1 MRKGLIEKL
10 IIHTHNNPSFL
21 LNNKN
26 DEERIVI
33 EGSKLMKK
41 EKLIAVRAD
50 TNTKHFPE
58 HSHDY
63 VEIIYMYQG
72 TRTNIIN
79 NETVVLNQGDI
90 LFMTQNCRQENLPST
105 EQDIAVY
112 FVVLPPFFEKALEM
126 LNSEESLLHSFLIQ
140 CLRGENGKSSYLHFS
155 VSDVLPVQ
163 NLIENLIW
171 NLLDDRQEQRNINET
186 TMGLILLQLLSHI
199 DELDYNGGDSSLV
212 FHVLKYIEA
221 HFANGSLT
229 ELAKI
234 LFYDFNALSK
244 QIKKLTGK
252 TYTELVQEK
261 RMSHACFLL
270 ESTNLGISEISQLV
284 GYENISY
291 FHRIFRK
298 FYNMSPKKYRDKT
311 SGNPK
316 GQPEK

>member
-1 MRKGLIEKL
+1 MRNDLIERL
-10 IIHTHNNPSFL
+10 ISHTQKNPSFL
-21 LNNKN
+21 LRNKN
-26 DEERIVI
+26 DDEKFII

-72 TRTNIIN
+72 TKTNIVN
-79 NETVVLNQGDI
+79 NETVVLNKGDI
-90 LFMTQNCRQENLPST
+90 LFMTQNCKHEILPST
-105 EQDIAVY
+105 DQDIAVN
-112 FVVLPPFFEKALEM
+112 FVVLPHFFEKALEM
-126 LNSEESLLHSFLIQ
+126 LNSEESLLHSFIIQ
-140 CLRGENGKSSYLHFS
+140 CLRGDNSKSSFLHFR

-163 NLIENLIW
+163 NLTENLIW
-171 NLLDDRQEQRNINET
+171 NLLDEHQEQRYINET

-199 DELDYNGGDSSLV
+199 DDLDYNGDDSSLI

-229 ELAKI
+229 ELSQM

-244 QIKKLTGK
+244 QIKKITGK

-291 FHRIFRK
+291 FHRIFRRDQG
-298 FYNMSPKKYRDKT
+298 MSPKKYRDKKI
-311 SGNPK
+311 NK
-316 GQPEK
+316 

>member
-1 MRKGLIEKL
+1 MRKELIERL
-10 IIHTHNNPSFL
+10 ISHTHKNPSFL
-21 LNNKN
+21 LENKN
-26 DEERIVI
+26 DEERIII

-63 VEIIYMYQG
+63 VEIIYMFQG

-79 NETVVLNQGDI
+79 NETVVLNEGDI
-90 LFMTQNCRQENLPST
+90 LFMTQNCRQENPPST
-105 EQDIAVY
+105 EQDIAVN
-112 FVVLPPFFEKALEM
+112 FVVLPQFFEKTLEM
-126 LNSEESLLHSFLIQ
+126 LDSEDSLLHSFIIQ
-140 CLRGENGKSSYLHFS
+140 CLRGDNSKSTYLHFK

-171 NLLDDRQEQRNINET
+171 NLLDDRQVQKNINEI
-186 TMGLILLQLLSHI
+186 TMGLILLQLLNHVDDI
-199 DELDYNGGDSSLV
+199 GYNGDDSSLI

-221 HFANGSLT
+221 NFANGSLT
-229 ELAKI
+229 ELSQI

-252 TYTELVQEK
+252 TYTDLVQEK
-261 RMSHACFLL
+261 RISHACFLL

-284 GYENISY
+284 GYDNISY
-291 FHRIFRK
+291 FHRVFRK
-298 FYNMSPKKYRDKT
+298 FQGMSPKKYRDKT
-311 SGNPK
+311 V
-316 GQPEK
+316 EK

>member
-1 MRKGLIEKL
+1 MRKDLIEKL
-10 IIHTHNNPSFL
+10 IIHTHENPSFL
-21 LNNKN
+21 LESKN
-26 DEERIVI
+26 DEDRIII
-33 EGSKLMKK
+33 EGAKLMKK

-58 HSHDY
+58 HCHDY

-79 NETVVLNQGDI
+79 NETVVLNKGDI
-90 LFMTQNCRQENLPST
+90 LFMTPNCRQENLPST
-105 EQDIAVY
+105 EQDIAVN

-126 LNSEESLLHSFLIQ
+126 LNSEESLLHSFIVQ
-140 CLRGENGKSSYLHFS
+140 CLRGDNSKSSYLHFR
-155 VSDVLPVQ
+155 VLDVLPVQ

-171 NLLDDRQEQRNINET
+171 NLLDDCPEHRNINET
-186 TMGLILLQLLSHI
+186 TMGLILLQLLSHVDDI
-199 DELDYNGGDSSLV
+199 GYSGDDSNLI

-229 ELAKI
+229 ELSQT

-244 QIKKLTGK
+244 RIKKLTGK
-252 TYTELVQEK
+252 TYTDLVQEK
-261 RMSHACFLL
+261 RISHACFLL

-284 GYENISY
+284 GYDNISY

-298 FYNMSPKKYRDKT
+298 FQRMSPKKYRDKAV
-311 SGNPK
+311 NK
-316 GQPEK
+316 

>member
-1 MRKGLIEKL
+1 MRKVLIERL
-10 IIHTHNNPSFL
+10 VSHTQKNPSFL
-21 LNNKN
+21 LDNKN
-26 DEERIVI
+26 DEERLVI
-33 EGSKLMKK
+33 EGAKLMKK

-72 TRTNIIN
+72 TRTNIVN
-79 NETVVLNQGDI
+79 NETVVLNEGDI
-90 LFMTQNCRQENLPST
+90 LFMTPNCRQENLPST
-105 EQDIAVY
+105 EQDIAVN

-126 LNSEESLLHSFLIQ
+126 LNSEESLLYSFIIQ
-140 CLRGENGKSSYLHFS
+140 CLRGENSTPNYLHFR
-155 VSDVLPVQ
+155 VGDVLPVQ
-163 NLIENLIW
+163 NLVENLIW
-171 NLLDDRQEQRNINET
+171 NLLDDRQEQRNVNET
-186 TMGLILLQLLSHI
+186 TMGLILLQLLSHV
-199 DELDYNGGDSSLV
+199 DDLGYNGDDSSLI

-229 ELAKI
+229 ELSQM

-252 TYTELVQEK
+252 TYTDLVQEK
-261 RMSHACFLL
+261 RISHACFLL
-270 ESTNLGISEISQLV
+270 ESTNLGISEISLLV

-298 FYNMSPKKYRDKT
+298 FQGMSPKKYRDKAI
-311 SGNPK
+311 GK
-316 GQPEK
+316 

>member
-1 MRKGLIEKL
+1 MRNDLIERL
-10 IIHTHNNPSFL
+10 IMHTYNNPSFL
-21 LNNKN
+21 LKNKN
-26 DEERIVI
+26 DDEKIII

-50 TNTKHFPE
+50 TNTNHFPE

-72 TRTNIIN
+72 TKINIIN
-79 NETVVLNQGDI
+79 NESVVLNKGDN
-90 LFMTQNCRQENLPST
+90 LFMTQNCKQENLPSS
-105 EQDIAVY
+105 EQDIAVN
-112 FVVLPPFFEKALEM
+112 FIVLPHFFEKALKM
-126 LNSEESLLHSFLIQ
+126 LDSEESLLHSFIIQ
-140 CLRGENGKSSYLHFS
+140 CLRGDNGKSSYLHFR

-199 DELDYNGGDSSLV
+199 DDLDYNGDDSSLI

-229 ELAKI
+229 ELSQM

-270 ESTNLGISEISQLV
+270 ESTNLGISEISQLI

-291 FHRIFRK
+291 FHRVFRK
-298 FYNMSPKKYRDKT
+298 FHSMSPKKYRDKT
-311 SGNPK
+311 VTK
-316 GQPEK
+316 

>member
-1 MRKGLIEKL
+1 MEKL
-10 IIHTHNNPSFL
+10 ILHTQNNPSFL
-21 LNNKN
+21 LESKNN
-26 DEERIVI
+26 DERIII

-58 HSHDY
+58 HCHDY

-79 NETVVLNQGDI
+79 NETVVLNKGDI

-105 EQDIAVY
+105 DEDIAVN
-112 FVVLPPFFEKALEM
+112 FVVLPQFFEKALEM
-126 LNSEESLLHSFLIQ
+126 LNSEESLLHNFIIQ
-140 CLRGENGKSSYLHFS
+140 CLRGDNGKSSYLHFK
-155 VSDVLPVQ
+155 VLDVLPVQ
-163 NLIENLIW
+163 NLIENLVW
-171 NLLDDRQEQRNINET
+171 NLLDDRPEQRNINET

-199 DELDYNGGDSSLV
+199 DDLGYNGDDSSLI
-212 FHVLKYIEA
+212 FHVLNYIEA

-229 ELAKI
+229 ELSQM

-252 TYTELVQEK
+252 TYTDLVQEK
-261 RMSHACFLL
+261 RISHACFLL
-270 ESTNLGISEISQLV
+270 ESSNLGISEISQLI

-298 FYNMSPKKYRDKT
+298 FHNMSPKKYRDMAIDK
-311 SGNPK
+311 
-316 GQPEK
+316 

>member
-1 MRKGLIEKL
+1 MRKDLIERL
-10 IIHTHNNPSFL
+10 IRHTHENPSFL
-21 LNNKN
+21 LESKN
-26 DEERIVI
+26 HEERIIV
-33 EGSKLMKK
+33 EGSRLMKK

-50 TNTKHFPE
+50 TNTEHFPE

-72 TRTNIIN
+72 VRTNIIN
-79 NETVVLNQGDI
+79 GETVVLNKGDI

-105 EQDIAVY
+105 EQDIAVN
-112 FVVLPPFFEKALEM
+112 FVVLPHFFEKALEM
-126 LNSEESLLHSFLIQ
+126 LDSDESLLHSFIIQ
-140 CLRGENGKSSYLHFS
+140 CLRGDNGKSTYLHFR

-171 NLLDDRQEQRNINET
+171 NLLDDRCEQRNINET
-186 TMGLILLQLLSHI
+186 TMGLILLQLLGHI
-199 DELDYNGGDSSLV
+199 DDLGYNGDSSSLV

-221 HFANGSLT
+221 NFANGSLT
-229 ELAKI
+229 ELSKM

-261 RMSHACFLL
+261 RISHACFLL
-270 ESTNLGISEISQLV
+270 ESTNLGVSEISQLT

-291 FHRIFRK
+291 FHRVFRK
-298 FYNMSPKKYRDKT
+298 LQGVSPKKYRDKT
-311 SGNPK
+311 IAL
-316 GQPEK
+316 

>member
-1 MRKGLIEKL
+1 MRNDLMERLIM
-10 IIHTHNNPSFL
+10 HTYKNPSFL
-21 LNNKN
+21 LKNKN
-26 DEERIVI
+26 DDERIII

-50 TNTKHFPE
+50 TNTNHFPE

-72 TRTNIIN
+72 TKTNIIN
-79 NETVVLNQGDI
+79 NETVVLNKGDI
-90 LFMTQNCRQENLPST
+90 LFMTQNCKQENLPST
-105 EQDIAVY
+105 EQDIAVN
-112 FVVLPPFFEKALEM
+112 FIVLPHFFEKALEM
-126 LNSEESLLHSFLIQ
+126 LNSEESLLHSFIIQ
-140 CLRGENGKSSYLHFS
+140 CLRGDNGKASYLHFR

-199 DELDYNGGDSSLV
+199 DDLDYNGDDSSLV

-229 ELAKI
+229 ELSQM

-270 ESTNLGISEISQLV
+270 ESTHLGISEISQLT

-298 FYNMSPKKYRDKT
+298 FYGMSPKKYRDKQR
-311 SGNPK
+311 N
-316 GQPEK
+316 